1 MFHYVKIFILVNE
14 LKYSATNLSRTKSVE
29 SSVRRDPATPV
40 SNSGVS
46 AHGRQQEA
54 TLVSE
59 TGAMT
64 HERQQEEALV
74 SKTGAM
80 AHER

>member
-1 MFHYVKIFILVNE
+1 MYKVFIFVNE

-46 AHGRQQEA
+46 AH
-54 TLVSE
+54 
-59 TGAMT
+59 
-64 HERQQEEALV
+64 ER
-74 SKTGAM
+74 
-80 AHER
+80 